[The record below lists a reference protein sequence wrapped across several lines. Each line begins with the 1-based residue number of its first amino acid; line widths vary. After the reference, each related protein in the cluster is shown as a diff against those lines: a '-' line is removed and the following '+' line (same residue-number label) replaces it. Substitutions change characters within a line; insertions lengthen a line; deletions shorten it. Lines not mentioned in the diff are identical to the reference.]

1 MKIQGSIALVTG
13 ANGGIGQAFVAELIR
28 RGASKI
34 YVAGRSKKALEV
46 VMKSQDQRL
55 VPIILDVTN
64 ELDIDRAV
72 QMASDVSLL
81 INNAGYSAMTGALSA
96 DALVE
101 GRREMEVNYFGPLRM
116 TRAFAPVLAKVGG
129 GAIVNVLSFLSVVT
143 MPLHGTYSASKAAA
157 LALSRSSRAELAG
170 QGTLVVAAMPVA
182 VDTPMGAWSN
192 DPRVTPHDA
201 ASDTL
206 DAVEAGE
213 TEVYPGEISRGVAAA
228 FAADPKAVHARVLS
242 RLPTK

>member
-13 ANGGIGQAFVAELIR
+13 ANGGIGQAFVADLIR
-28 RGASKI
+28 RDAAKI
-34 YVAGRSKKALEV
+34 YVAGRSQQALET
-46 VMKSQDQRL
+46 VMRIGDKRL
-55 VPIILDVTN
+55 YPLILDVTS
-64 ELDIDRAV
+64 EADIAKAA
-72 QMASDVSLL
+72 QTASDVTLL

-96 DALVE
+96 DAVAE

-116 TRAFAPVLAKVGG
+116 TRAFAPILARSGG

-206 DAVEAGE
+206 DAVEVGE